1 MGRGNRDEERSMSLQ
16 SLEDEEGHDDD
27 DDDGHDHQNDH
38 DPVRAAGRGPEE
50 EDISP
55 DEQRTP
61 RTPSL
66 RATTAALCLGMLTHS
81 YLLISVF
88 PYSGFLAMHLLD
100 LDETAASQYAGF
112 LASSFMAGRA
122 VTSLAWGRAA
132 DWYGRTT
139 VLYTSLLLQCLFSL
153 AFGLVRRSFAAA
165 LVVRFLLGCSNGIMG
180 TIKTIVSEISTK
192 EEEART
198 MTFVIGMWGW
208 GFLASPAVAGALAE
222 PIRQYPNVEWIQQQ
236 DVLRRWPFLLP
247 NLLGAALCMIA
258 FVLIKL
264 FVRETLPV
272 HDRRSFIADVRRWWD
287 RRCRRQRHLYRPVLK
302 MHESDSNLGYEDD
315 DGDCVYDDT
324 YDDGNNGKSVT
335 SMASLMSRLETRKC
349 LTVYWLYSFVGLTVD
364 ESFPLFCL
372 SHEAG
377 FGLPEKE
384 IGKILSLC
392 GLIFA
397 VCQYCIYN
405 SVYSR
410 CGLYGSIKVGLS
422 LSAPLLC
429 LVPLSLLLNRGMEMG
444 ELRWST
450 FVFLAGLLALYRCF
464 ALVFFSSI
472 SIATNRTVPVSDRAS
487 MNGLSVLGGS
497 VAKALGPSFAG
508 LLTTLSVRWLGSF
521 ASLLVFGS
529 VSILG
534 LSVLTLSLFFLHDEE
549 AAAASVV
556 DDDGEQKPIVQKSIE
571 LLSQGKLVQKILK

>member
-1 MGRGNRDEERSMSLQ
+1 MSLQ
-16 SLEDEEGHDDD
+16 PLEYEEGH

-38 DPVRAAGRGPEE
+38 VPVRAAGPRGGPEE
-50 EDISP
+50 EGISP
-55 DEQRTP
+55 VKQESTT

-100 LDETAASQYAGF
+100 LDETSASKYAGF

-132 DWYGRTT
+132 DRYGRTT

-236 DVLRRWPFLLP
+236 DVLRLYPFLLP

-264 FVRETLPV
+264 FVHETLPV

-287 RRCRRQRHLYRPVLK
+287 RRCRRQKHLYRPVLK
-302 MHESDSNLGYEDD
+302 MHDSDSNLHYEDD
-315 DGDCVYDDT
+315 AGDCVYDDT

-349 LTVYWLYSFVGLTVD
+349 LTIYWLYSFVGLTVD

-372 SHEAG
+372 SHKAG

-392 GLIFA
+392 GLIF
-397 VCQYCIYN
+397 I
-405 SVYSR
+405 R
-410 CGLYGSIKVGLS
+410 LS
-422 LSAPLLC
+422 
-429 LVPLSLLLNRGMEMG
+429 
-444 ELRWST
+444 
-450 FVFLAGLLALYRCF
+450 
-464 ALVFFSSI
+464 
-472 SIATNRTVPVSDRAS
+472 
-487 MNGLSVLGGS
+487 
-497 VAKALGPSFAG
+497 
-508 LLTTLSVRWLGSF
+508 
-521 ASLLVFGS
+521 
-529 VSILG
+529 
-534 LSVLTLSLFFLHDEE
+534 
-549 AAAASVV
+549 
-556 DDDGEQKPIVQKSIE
+556 
-571 LLSQGKLVQKILK
+571 